1 MTLTQD
7 DLQAIGNLIGSKLEP
22 VKQELANVGN
32 LIDQK
37 LEPVKQ
43 ELANVGNLIDQKL
56 DNKLKPIKQEMQ
68 FLASNIKILEKGQK
82 KILKELRLVTKIF
95 DRDVSYHGRCIKDLY
110 QKTGYPQLPPPTF

>member
-22 VKQELANVGN
+22 VKQELANVN
-32 LIDQK
+32 SKFAPINDK
-37 LEPVKQ
+37 
-43 ELANVGNLIDQKL
+43 LANVGSLIDQKL